1 MSALGA
7 LGRPSDEAP
16 GAEVARDMARR
27 GLMILPVVMLTAWLV
42 ASGPV
47 ALSIAYAMII
57 VLANFLLSA
66 YLLKW
71 AASISLG
78 LIPSVALGGYAMRL
92 GLIFVAVW
100 TIRDM
105 SWVRMIPLGITI
117 IATHLGLLAWELRY
131 ISASFA
137 HPGLKPSPVANA
149 TGGRMRGRGSR
160 PAAGYRPA
168 DVTRQQSN
176 PVVGSNE

>member
-1 MSALGA
+1 MNVTNAMA
-7 LGRPSDEAP
+7 RPSNEAP
-16 GAEVARDMARR
+16 GTEVARDMARR
-27 GLMILPVVMLTAWLV
+27 GLMVMPLVMAVAWLV

-47 ALSIAYAMII
+47 ALSIGYAMSI
-57 VLANFLLSA
+57 VLVNFLLSA

-78 LIPSVALGGYAMRL
+78 VVPSAALGGYAMRL

-137 HPGLKPSPVANA
+137 HPGLKPSPAAGAA
-149 TGGRMRGRGSR
+149 TRRRRGKASR

-168 DVTRQQSN
+168 GAQVDRS
-176 PVVGSNE
+176 

>member
-1 MSALGA
+1 
-7 LGRPSDEAP
+7 
-16 GAEVARDMARR
+16 MARR
-27 GLMILPVVMLTAWLV
+27 GLMVLPVVMAVAWLV
-42 ASGPV
+42 ASTPV
-47 ALSIAYAMII
+47 ALSIGYAMII

-66 YLLKW
+66 YMLKW
-71 AASISLG
+71 AAAISLG
-78 LIPSVALGGYAMRL
+78 LIPSVALGGYALRL

-131 ISASFA
+131 ISASLA
-137 HPGLKPSPVANA
+137 HPGLKPSPA
-149 TGGRMRGRGSR
+149 TGVVGRRRRGRGNR

-168 DVTRQQSN
+168 GVPRQLSN
-176 PVVGSNE
+176 PSISSNE